1 METNLRQANAKVNVE
16 GIVSE
21 KKLDVV
27 TENGV
32 KRIEGYITVK
42 TDETNFVRFNVR
54 VNEKTKAGTAN
65 KTYAGIET
73 VMDTYKSI
81 ASEGEDEADRIRVTG
96 DINLYR
102 SRNTGQEI
110 VGYKSNFFTRVRD
123 NYSPHAEF
131 SVEVFIEKFI
141 PEIDSE
147 GMETGRVKIGGWVP
161 TYNGIE
167 PIELIV
173 GEDLADDLSTVYEV
187 GQTAEFYGEVINSR
201 VETVTERKAAFGKAR
216 TQKNV
221 SYKNELLVTGGT
233 APYEEGISA
242 EMPYNPEVIKM
253 AIAERNNR
261 IEEEKSNRATNN
273 NPSAAGTGRVLNMN
287 W

>member
-21 KKLDVV
+21 KKLDEV

-32 KRIEGYITVK
+32 KRIEGYITIK

-54 VNEKTKAGTAN
+54 VNEKTNAGNAN

-73 VMDTYKSI
+73 VMNTYKSI
-81 ASEGEDEADRIRVTG
+81 AVEGEEEADRVRVNG

-110 VGYKSNFFTRVRD
+110 VGYKSNFFNRVR
-123 NYSPHAEF
+123 NEYEPHAEF
-131 SVEVFIEKFI
+131 SVEVFIEKFV
-141 PEIDSE
+141 PEIDRD
-147 GMETGRVKIGGWVP
+147 GIETGRMKVKGWVP

-173 GEDLADDLSTVYEV
+173 GEDLADDLTTVYEV

-201 VETVTERKAAFGKAR
+201 VETETEKAAAFGKAR
-216 TQKNV
+216 KQKNV
-221 SYKNELLVTGGT
+221 SYKNELLVTGGS
-233 APYEEGISA
+233 APYEEGITSV
-242 EMPYNPEVIKM
+242 EPYNLEVIKM
-253 AIAERNNR
+253 AITERENR
-261 IEEEKSNRATNN
+261 IAEEKSKTTNN
-273 NPSAAGTGRVLNMN
+273 SKPSAAGTGRVLDMN